1 MEATREL
8 KTAPPTRLIRNP
20 HPYLFLRDMM
30 MSSACGLH
38 SSAGAV
44 DSFEAR
50 ALDVMMPE
58 VPAHAPD
65 LSAAAPV
72 SVAPIET
79 VAEVE

>member
-1 MEATREL
+1 
-8 KTAPPTRLIRNP
+8 
-20 HPYLFLRDMM
+20 MM